1 MEWLRETQWL
11 WWLGAALVL
20 GLIEIASLDLVF
32 TMLAAAAVVAAVAAY
47 AGGGFTVQVLTFV
60 VAALVLLALLRPIL
74 LRRLNLTGPAVPTN
88 SDANVGQRAEV
99 LSEVTDRGGMV
110 KLRGEDW
117 SARAE
122 HPHQSLPAGSMVEV
136 VRIDGATAVVA
147 PPSDPPSDF
156 PSPQE

>member
-11 WWLGAALVL
+11 WWAAAALIL

-32 TMLAAAAVVAAVAAY
+32 TMLAAAAVAAAVAAY
-47 AGGGFTVQVLTFV
+47 AGGGFTIQVLTFV
-60 VAALVLLALLRPIL
+60 VAALVLLALLRPLL

-88 SDANVGQRAEV
+88 SDANIGQRAEV
-99 LSEVTDRGGMV
+99 LQEVTDRSGRV

-117 SARAE
+117 SARTEQAH
-122 HPHQSLPAGSMVEV
+122 HPLPPGSIVEV

-147 PPSDPPSDF
+147 PQASDPS
-156 PSPQE
+156 STQE

>member
-11 WWLGAALVL
+11 WWLGVALVL

-32 TMLAAAAVVAAVAAY
+32 TMLAAAAVAAAVAAY

-88 SDANVGQRAEV
+88 SDAHVGQRAEV
-99 LSEVTDRGGMV
+99 LQEVTDRSGRV

-122 HPHQSLPAGSMVEV
+122 HAHHALAPGSMVEV

-147 PPSDPPSDF
+147 PPSDHPV
-156 PSPQE
+156 SPQE